1 MSSNIK
7 IKRVCQL
14 CGKDFIART
23 TSTQY
28 CGAVCS
34 KKAYK
39 LRKRAERIEASNNE
53 MKLVKSGIEAI
64 KQKEFLTVRDASTL
78 LNCSRRA
85 VYYFIENGDLKATNL
100 AERKTLIKRSEIDKL
115 FEKQKPVTPQPNA
128 AKKFRY
134 KLEDCYTITEVQ
146 KKFRISDSALNDII
160 KRKEIPKL
168 KKGWYVYVPK
178 VEIDKVLK

>member
-1 MSSNIK
+1 
-7 IKRVCQL
+7 
-14 CGKDFIART
+14 
-23 TSTQY
+23 
-28 CGAVCS
+28 
-34 KKAYK
+34 
-39 LRKRAERIEASNNE
+39 
-53 MKLVKSGIEAI
+53 
-64 KQKEFLTVRDASTL
+64 
-78 LNCSRRA
+78 

-115 FEKQKPVTPQPNA
+115 FDKQKPVTPQPKT

-146 KKFRISDSALNDII
+146 KKFKISDSALNDII